1 MQYARVT
8 ASSSR
13 ASFQS
18 AVWSSEEPVFKCLRL
33 QWTSK
38 KPLICTE
45 KCVTIGS
52 GRKQNNIPSTRTAL
66 YLPSGVLSNLAA
78 TPPSGTTFLVSLSKD
93 IWKDFSV
100 PDDATT
106 SHSLMSFKMSPLKS

>member
-18 AVWSSEEPVFKCLRL
+18 AVWSSEKPFFKCLRL
-33 QWTSK
+33 QWTKK
-38 KPLICTE
+38 KPLICTG
-45 KCVTIGS
+45 KHVSIGS
-52 GRKQNNIPSTRTAL
+52 GRKQNSIPSTRTAL

-78 TPPSGTTFLVSLSKD
+78 TPPMGTTFLFLLSKAMP
-93 IWKDFSV
+93 KDFPV
-100 PDDATT
+100 PDDDTT
-106 SHSLMSFKMSPLKS
+106 SHSLTLLITSPLNS